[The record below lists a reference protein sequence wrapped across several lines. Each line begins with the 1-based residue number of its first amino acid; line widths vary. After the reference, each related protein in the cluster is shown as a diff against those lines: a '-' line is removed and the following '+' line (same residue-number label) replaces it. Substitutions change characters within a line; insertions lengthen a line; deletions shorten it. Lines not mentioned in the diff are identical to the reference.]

1 MSSFNVSLVHIVGPW
16 IQLFFALGLLL
27 MVGAIL
33 VAISFW
39 GERSLIRTKKR
50 FFWAFPFPTLFV
62 CLLYGGLRFSG
73 LLLYSKDGWDTSG
86 IWNYT
91 NQNEGML
98 IIFLCVCLL
107 IGATLAVR
115 KEKRKAGL

>member
-1 MSSFNVSLVHIVGPW
+1 MGGFNISLVHIFGPW
-16 IQLFFALGLLL
+16 IQLFCFLGLLL
-27 MVGAIL
+27 MAGIFL
-33 VAISFW
+33 SAISFW

-50 FFWAFPFPTLFV
+50 FFWVFPFPTLFV

-91 NQNEGML
+91 NQNQGVL
-98 IIFLCVCLL
+98 VIFLCVCLL
-107 IGATLAVR
+107 SGAALAVH
-115 KEKRKAGL
+115 KEKN